1 MPSDAAQQN
10 GWKKLSRKG
19 IARLPCFQ
27 PDDGAVSQR
36 RLRYAGDIMEDL
48 KEKQIEALQTAVPYC
63 EKMITALN
71 SLIEEYS
78 KEKKEDTDEYMKEV
92 SEGLNWIFE
101 VYNGTSSLINA
112 DKAVIDQEAANE
124 SVLLLNKANE
134 ENDDAMRAN
143 AFRGI
148 LKFVEKF
155 KAEAEKYALS

>member
-1 MPSDAAQQN
+1 MQDCPAF
-10 GWKKLSRKG
+10 SRMTG
-19 IARLPCFQ
+19 QYR
-27 PDDGAVSQR
+27 S
-36 RLRYAGDIMEDL
+36 AGCGMRGNIMEDL

-63 EKMITALN
+63 AKMITALN
-71 SLIEEYS
+71 NLIEEYS